1 MQLTIFNGSPRGK
14 KSNSKILIE
23 QFTRGLMETEG
34 NSFQIH
40 FLNRINDAEI
50 FARAFG
56 EAECVLVATPL
67 YTDSM
72 PGMVKAFIETLEP
85 YVGRQGNP
93 PIGFIVQSGFP
104 EAAHSRHLERY
115 FEKLAA
121 RLGSPYLGT
130 IVKGGVEGIQ
140 IQPEKMT
147 RKLFDAFYQIGLHF
161 GKTGEFHQDLIQS
174 LAKPERY
181 PRWMGPIFKVFLKT
195 KFGRFYWDSQ
205 LNKNGAYEDRFAR
218 PFA

>member
-1 MQLTIFNGSPRGK
+1 MKLTIFNGSPRGK

-23 QFTRGLMETEG
+23 QFVRGFTVTGG
-34 NSFQIH
+34 NTCQVH
-40 FLNRINDAEI
+40 YLNRINDSENL
-50 FARAFG
+50 ARAFE
-56 EAECVLVATPL
+56 EAECVLLATPL
-67 YTDSM
+67 YTDAM
-72 PGMVKAFIETLEP
+72 PGLVKAFIETLEP
-85 YVGRQGNP
+85 YVGRTNNP

-104 EAAHSRHLERY
+104 EAAHSRPLERY

-121 RLGSPYLGT
+121 RLDSPYLGT

-147 RKLFDAFYQIGLHF
+147 RKLFDTFYQIGLHF
-161 GKTGEFHQDLIQS
+161 GETGAFDQDLIQS

-181 PRWMGPIFKVFLKT
+181 PRWMGPIFKIFLKT

-205 LNKNGAYEDRFAR
+205 LTKNGAYDDRFAR
-218 PFA
+218 PFV